1 MRRKRTSTA
10 PIAGTCT
17 VLLLLAGAGGCTH
30 DDAGTANQEA
40 LITRVA
46 SQGASKL
53 TLSVSD
59 DDPLFTDGLVLTV
72 EASAPPGVHA
82 TLTDYA
88 TLLRESE
95 LGFELRVAHTKR
107 TAPPPDGSGPRVWT
121 DRYEL
126 EFVLPGEY
134 ELPAAVATFEPDP
147 TGATN
152 PPSRPAADDDQA
164 DTTNDGGPL
173 ELTTEGIH
181 IVARDPKQVQLTEDQ
196 WDQIKTIP
204 PYELPPKWSP
214 WWWALGGLGALMLM
228 AVLFRRRISTFFARR
243 REQRAREVIVI
254 PADVW
259 ARRQIAALIAE
270 QLLERGAAQ
279 EFHYRVSYI
288 VRGYIERRFNVSA
301 GEMTTEEFL
310 EAIVSDRR
318 FASDITTE
326 LRPFMIACDLVKYAR
341 HQPTAEESMTAL
353 RAAEEF
359 VERTRSADPAAP
371 ATGPRIVDD
380 RECAA

>member
-1 MRRKRTSTA
+1 ML
-10 PIAGTCT
+10 I
-17 VLLLLAGAGGCTH
+17 LLAGAAGCTQ
-30 DDAGTANQEA
+30 DDAGPVDQDA

-46 SQGASKL
+46 SQGASTL

-59 DDPLFTDGLVLTV
+59 DDPLYTDGLVLTV

-88 TLLRESE
+88 TLLQESE
-95 LGFELRVAHTKR
+95 LGFELRVADTKR
-107 TAPPPDGSGPRVWT
+107 TAPPTDTSGPRIWT

-134 ELPAAVATFEPDP
+134 ELPAAVATFEPDA

-152 PPSRPAADDDQA
+152 PPPQPADDDQA
-164 DTTNDGGPL
+164 DTANDGGPL

-181 IVARDPKQVQLTEDQ
+181 IVARDPKQLQLAEDQ
-196 WDQIKTIP
+196 WGQIKTIP

-214 WWWALGGLGALMLM
+214 WWWALGGIGALMLV
-228 AVLFRRRISTFFARR
+228 AVLFRRRISAFFARR

-254 PADVW
+254 PAEVW
-259 ARRQIAALIAE
+259 ARRQIAALMAE

-318 FASDITTE
+318 FGSDITTE
-326 LRPFMIACDLVKYAR
+326 LRPFMLACDLVKYAR

-353 RAAEEF
+353 RAAEDF
-359 VERTRSADPAAP
+359 VERTRSADSTAP